1 MILINLQ
8 KAFDTIDHDIVRE
21 KLYAAKHSVNWFQS
35 YLINR
40 KFLVN
45 LGNVNCQPP
54 CVSKGEPQGSL
65 LDPLHFL
72 IYIKDISQAAKCNLF
87 LYADDKC
94 LVYQHKDVN
103 DIEKQL
109 NKDFEIICDWFVDN
123 KLSIHFGD
131 DKTKYILFAT
141 KFKI

>member
-1 MILINLQ
+1 MILIDLQ
-8 KAFDTIDHDIVRE
+8 KAFDTIDHDIVLE
-21 KLYAAKHSVNWFQS
+21 KLYAVKYSVNWFQS

-40 KFLVN
+40 RFLVN
-45 LGNVNCQPP
+45 LGNLNSQPP
-54 CVSKGEPQGSL
+54 CISSGEPQGSL
-65 LDPLHFL
+65 LGPLLFL

-94 LVYQHKDVN
+94 LAYQHKDIN

-109 NKDFEIICDWFVDN
+109 NKDFERICDWFVDN
-123 KLSIHFGD
+123 KLSIHFGN

-141 KFKI
+141 KFKL

>member
-65 LDPLHFL
+65 LGPLHFL

-87 LYADDKC
+87 LY
-94 LVYQHKDVN
+94 
-103 DIEKQL
+103 
-109 NKDFEIICDWFVDN
+109 DWFVDN